1 MPFYETVF
9 IVRQDVSA
17 KQVEHLAAD
26 LAKIIED
33 NGGTVAKTE
42 HWGLRPLAYKIKKNR
57 KGHYVLFAIDA
68 PAAAVQEMERR
79 ARLNEDI
86 IRLLTVRTETLAT
99 APSVMAKGRERRSRR
114 DRGERRAS

>member
-17 KQVEHLAAD
+17 KQVEHIASD

-42 HWGLRPLAYKIKKNR
+42 HWGLRPLAYRIKKNR

-86 IRLLTVRTETLAT
+86 IRLLTVRTETLET
-99 APSVMAKGRERRSRR
+99 EPSVMAKSRERRARR
-114 DRGERRAS
+114 ERGERRAS